1 MVQAVLDPLSNLLTP
16 EKSSILLALLPHTH
30 VLIYKAEMLIMMLK
44 SLFGTKTLMDTNK
57 IFNGQLFLALMEPII
72 LQALL
77 TLTSFSINWVL
88 IMTMVEKFQFG
99 IKIPMDTK
107 EISKSLL
114 KTEEVIGGQS
124 DSFTPKNVFTFKVL
138 SLIMQLRSPNG
149 TMLNKTI
156 LNGNSLSLNME
167 VEVEVANSRNGKT
180 QKNWQEREE
189 DVISLAH
196 LLLMLL
202 LIYKVELL
210 IMMLQLPFG
219 IRTLM
224 DTNKIFN
231 GSSFRV
237 QMEPTISQALLTLTS
252 FFINWVLIMTMVE
265 KFQFGIK
272 ILMDIKEI
280 FKFDLKDVEMVTS

>member
-77 TLTSFSINWVL
+77 TLTSFSINMVL
-88 IMTMVEKFQFG
+88 IMIMVEEFQFG

-114 KTEEVIGGQS
+114 KTEEVIGGQF
-124 DSFTPKNVFTFKVL
+124 DSFTPKNVFTFRVL

-149 TMLNKTI
+149 TMLNKTT

-167 VEVEVANSRNGKT
+167 VEVATSRNGKT
-180 QKNWQEREE
+180 HKYWQEREE
-189 DVISLAH
+189 DVILLAH

-202 LIYKVELL
+202 LIYKVEML

-252 FFINWVLIMTMVE
+252 FFINLVLIMIMVA

-280 FKFDLKDVEMVTS
+280 FKFDLKNVEMVTS